1 MSKTLAYADLIAT
14 LDGLGNP
21 EVAVVGDLI
30 LDHYVMGSVERISP
44 EAPIPVLHVKS
55 EQDRLG
61 GAANVAANVISMGG
75 QASLIGALGKDE
87 PGERFNMLAE
97 KRAACAC
104 CPPKSRAGPRCS
116 KRAWF
121 LKTSRCCA
129 SIAKTTHLLT
139 RQVPPRL

>member
-97 KRAACAC
+97 KTRGLRLLPAEIAGRPTVLKNAHGFSKPADAARR
-104 CPPKSRAGPRCS
+104 SR
-116 KRAWF
+116 KQH
-121 LKTSRCCA
+121 TS
-129 SIAKTTHLLT
+129 
-139 RQVPPRL
+139 